1 MRPQSSRNHMST
13 TTAGLGY
20 LSQENWYFFTV
31 HISTYCISETIS
43 PSVVLVDSLVFC
55 NSQSKEEKANVVGV
69 VWFFHGFPIICMYG
83 ASQHFLIFVSFHN
96 SYSYIRGKDGG
107 RGYESF
113 VSHNLVV
120 KW

>member
-55 NSQSKEEKANVVGV
+55 NSQSKEVKANVVGV
-69 VWFFHGFPIICMYG
+69 VWFFHGFSIICMYY
-83 ASQHFLIFVSFHN
+83 V
-96 SYSYIRGKDGG
+96 RGLTTL
-107 RGYESF
+107 SNICF
-113 VSHNLVV
+113 IS
-120 KW
+120 